1 MSKLFQ
7 SCKIDRPMA
16 RSLDAIYRSGDDS
29 VPVDGTLQ
37 YRFNKSMHTIKPGGR
52 QVCAP
57 ARTVDVH
64 PISRESS
71 PFYMTG
77 GTKRTH
83 PTE

>member
-1 MSKLFQ
+1 MTKLFQ
-7 SCKIDRPMA
+7 STRLDKPMV
-16 RSLDAIYRSGDDS
+16 RSLDATYRSGDDS

-37 YRFNKSMHTIKPGGR
+37 YRFNKSMHTLKPGGR

-57 ARTVDVH
+57 ARAVDVH
-64 PISRESS
+64 PMNRDAS